1 MRLTNSYLILIFSFF
16 LIFTSC
22 NSSDK
27 KLPEPTLVHSQKE
40 FQKEI
45 KADSMATWVKMKSL
59 DDTSEEKNI
68 RTLGIELYFS
78 ESQENFDFQMEY
90 FKNHIHDEIKNMDEY
105 DFLEVNYYNN
115 GELTVKETEQL
126 SLLL

>member
-27 KLPEPTLVHSQKE
+27 KLPEPTFVHSQEE

-59 DDTSEEKNI
+59 DETSEEENI

-90 FKNHIHDEIKNMDEY
+90 FKNHVHDEIKNLDEY

-126 SLLL
+126 SVLL